1 MRMNLSILTSLLV
14 LLTSCDDVPDE
25 SQKTV
30 ERRIDRGSVS
40 ITSITPLLP
49 ARVTHLAVDSTG
61 QIFWLQETDRRQS
74 DAVFRLGAG
83 DVPEATG
90 ITPERVLRALNVPGT
105 TGAIQS
111 ICAGLDDYVYFYF
124 AGGTQR
130 EPVHAIGRFRSSDA
144 QTPEI
149 LVGPGAMLRD
159 TGMGVSIDLARGTL
173 FASPRDR
180 AVWVWVRHLD
190 RSSLTR
196 LDLSD
201 LANSVSSDAS
211 GASVPRSDVSISR
224 PDLLVPRSDV
234 SVPRPDAAAS
244 VPPADPGRLVRLFDT
259 VRTDTNDALP
269 LVRPEYHLSSA
280 PDGSLVLIDTW
291 LGAIWRIDAQTGRA
305 TVVRSLVGLSR
316 AVSAPMFDGD
326 GRLRLMFGAGPIMLP
341 RVEAMITDPPV
352 RTTYPALLTFNNAP
366 PLSTGGAAPP
376 WSGPV
381 DATAGDEL
389 SLPPDANRATFRIR
403 PTDAEFGMKSWVA
416 YEASDGNLVR
426 IKLDD

>member
-1 MRMNLSILTSLLV
+1 MS
-14 LLTSCDDVPDE
+14 SC
-25 SQKTV
+25 
-30 ERRIDRGSVS
+30 R

-49 ARVTHLAVDSTG
+49 ARVTHLAVDSNG
-61 QIFWLQETDRRQS
+61 QIFWLQETDHRQS

-105 TGAIQS
+105 TGVIQS

-149 LVGPGAMLRD
+149 LVGPGAMMRD

-173 FASPRDR
+173 FASARDR

-201 LANSVSSDAS
+201 LAISVSSNAS
-211 GASVPRSDVSISR
+211 GASVPRSDVPIPRSDLSVPRSDVPISR
-224 PDLLVPRSDV
+224 PDVSVPRSVV
-234 SVPRPDAAAS
+234 SVPRPDVSIPRSNAAAS

-326 GRLRLMFGAGPIMLP
+326 SRLRLMFGAGPMMLP

-381 DATAGDEL
+381 EATAGDEL

-416 YEASDGNLVR
+416 YEASDGNLMR
-426 IKLDD
+426 IRLDD